1 MYFSYLL
8 LKQNIKLRKEV
19 ETKSKLLP
27 KQPS

>member
-8 LKQNIKLRKEV
+8 LKQDVKLRKGV

-27 KQPS
+27 KQPL